1 MTLVSNS
8 YDAGYPAYIED
19 LREHDTANYG
29 GGFTYRGNVTQRVA
43 GGVTTNF
50 SYDITGTVTDA
61 DDGQG
66 HSVSIDPAEG
76 TNHAAPGVITPNS
89 QSNLAESLTYSSFL
103 AVTTDT
109 GPNASTATTAYDYS
123 GRPTSSTSPYGATT
137 TYTYTNS
144 PPTTTATTNGRW
156 TKTTMDGLGRTIKVE
171 TGYGSTTVSTA
182 DTEYD
187 SCACSPLGKV
197 KRVSQPY
204 APGGTVYWTTYSYD
218 CLGRTVSVA
227 QPGSSGTA
235 TYVYQGNTVTLTDSA
250 GKWKKYTLDALGSLV
265 QVTEP
270 NPGGGEVQTYYTY
283 NLRNQL
289 TGVSMPRG
297 GTTQT
302 RTFNYD
308 LTTGRLS
315 SAANPENGTVSYA
328 YNTDGSLA
336 SKTDAKNQQ
345 VQYTYDSYRRVTQIR
360 RYPVAGGNEDPC
372 QRTDLYYDTNPLDGS
387 YTQNGWG
394 RPVAAAWGGQSCTG
408 GEFKEMYS
416 YTAAGLATKKKLVRN
431 AGSLEAGYTYDNEG
445 KMVSVAYPNSGPTF
459 TYTYDSMG
467 RPIKLTDN
475 QAEPVDWAKDVVYN
489 AAGQMTQVKQ
499 FNPSSGGWRTE
510 TRQYNVLQQMTRLTV
525 ASSSTLLDYEYR
537 FSDTQNNGR
546 ITQRKEW
553 VSGEEVSYQYD
564 ALNRLIS
571 AATTGPEWGQSF
583 GYDGFGNLLSQTV
596 TKGSAP
602 TLSVN
607 VNPATNRITTGG
619 YGYDA
624 NGNLTSMPM
633 LTMSYNVENRL
644 VQATDTTN
652 GTDQYG
658 YDPAG
663 RRVWKHQ
670 GDFDYVSFYSVD
682 GTVLGTYLDTGAGF
696 GYGEGGLN
704 VYFAGKLVAMRMYS
718 WAGGVAAHEDRLG
731 SVARRGSTNRKYF
744 PYGEEP
750 TTTAQNET
758 KFGTYF
764 RDQTTALD
772 YAQNRY
778 YARTIARFT
787 APDPYLASGGPADPQ
802 SWNRYAYVE
811 NDPVNFNDPS
821 GLEAINIGYI
831 IYVEVTAIADPL
843 VDAMIQMLRF
853 AGNSYKG
860 PRLEW
865 LPDTAYSA
873 EPTLG
878 LTWDALSEPCQRG
891 LEAAMDQGTGTQ
903 ATATLLR
910 SQAVNR
916 ALASKSLLMNA
927 AGTGRIDWRMLAA
940 IGIRETGFQNI
951 VEAGGGMGR
960 GVGFVAGAS
969 LSSLLPDGLSD
980 PWLEGRGPQCIRRT
994 KPRAPRSP
1002 SNPLP
1007 SAGPPTVASP
1017 KPVLDQDPD
1026 AAPCPARTSVPYGRI
1041 TVSLCPVCAQ

>member
-758 KFGTYF
+758 KFGTYY

-778 YARTIARFT
+778 YARTIGRFT
-787 APDPYLASGGPADPQ
+787 TTDPYPGNLGSPQ
-802 SWNRYAYVE
+802 SLNRYTYVG
-811 NDPVNFNDPS
+811 NDPVNRNDPS
-821 GLEAINIGYI
+821 GLDYTIPDPDDYDPSDPRNVPPES
-831 IYVEVTAIADPL
+831 VEVVATAFPVIYYIFDLESYQWAYLDSMSEFGMRFRTVGAGGRGPGGGSKPQTARDLMLSRRALAHNAIYYTGDKVFGPEILDCLAGRESGWNATADNGQGFRGMFQMGAAAWASVYRDVP
-843 VDAMIQMLRF
+843 DAPTYLPNVFDQQTSAAAAAVYL
-853 AGNSYKG
+853 NL
-860 PRLEW
+860 RLEW
-865 LPDTAYSA
+865 NIGMQRYESGDYTDGDLKAAIRAYNGSA
-873 EPTLG
+873 IAATYADQI
-878 LTWDALSEPCQRG
+878 WDCAQKLKAHDLEGALS
-891 LEAAMDQGTGTQ
+891 
-903 ATATLLR
+903 
-910 SQAVNR
+910 
-916 ALASKSLLMNA
+916 
-927 AGTGRIDWRMLAA
+927 A
-940 IGIRETGFQNI
+940 IGQ
-951 VEAGGGMGR
+951 
-960 GVGFVAGAS
+960 
-969 LSSLLPDGLSD
+969 
-980 PWLEGRGPQCIRRT
+980 
-994 KPRAPRSP
+994 
-1002 SNPLP
+1002 
-1007 SAGPPTVASP
+1007 
-1017 KPVLDQDPD
+1017 
-1026 AAPCPARTSVPYGRI
+1026 
-1041 TVSLCPVCAQ
+1041 